1 MDSLDA
7 PPEHNDP
14 ATATPDRAR
23 AGRNDVVDALK
34 YFAIALV
41 VLTHVLRLYREFI
54 HLSPD
59 LLRVVVSFNLPLFA
73 FLSGWVLWG
82 REGKN
87 PLSFMRG
94 KALGLLVPYL
104 AWIAVEM
111 PLRHVPPSGYLAR
124 LGNALLNP
132 MYGMQMWFLW
142 ALFWMFAVF
151 TAGRLVSRSD
161 WWTAV
166 LALGVGSVAFF
177 IPGGANGLNR
187 IVWLYP
193 YLVLGYLASK
203 HRAPLRRFD
212 VPATL
217 GAVVAFGVLSVFS
230 SRVVPIQ
237 FATGVAGTVAA
248 CGIFRFLP
256 GAGARNARTAWAADA
271 RGVRVADGRLPL
283 PRRRAGLD
291 GSIRHVGV
299 GARGLDRAR
308 LRCSIGSPSRGPSSS
323 ASGREGCAARS
334 STSGNERT
342 PWWDGVLPCGGMWS
356 SGSMRQPAQA
366 QLAGV
371 S

>member
-1 MDSLDA
+1 MDSLGA
-7 PPEHNDP
+7 PPEQSDQ
-14 ATATPDRAR
+14 ATATRERAR
-23 AGRNDVVDALK
+23 SGRNDVVDALK

-82 REGKN
+82 REGKS

-111 PLRHVPPSGYLAR
+111 PLRHVPPAGYLAR

-151 TAGRLVSRSD
+151 TAGRMVSRSD
-161 WWTAV
+161 WWTIV
-166 LALGVGSVAFF
+166 LALGVGSVAFL

-212 VPATL
+212 AAATV
-217 GAVVAFGVLSVFS
+217 GSAVMFGVLSVVGG
-230 SRVVPIQ
+230 RAVPVQ
-237 FATGVAGTVAA
+237 FVTGVAGTVAA
-248 CGIFRFLP
+248 CGVFRLLP
-256 GAGARNARTAWAADA
+256 GAVRRTLAPLGRQTLGVYGWQMVVFPFLVVGQGWTGAIVTWGMVLAVSTALAF
-271 RGVRVADGRLPL
+271 VLGRFAVT
-283 PRRRAGLD
+283 RAIFLGQWPQ
-291 GSIRHVGV
+291 
-299 GARGLDRAR
+299 R
-308 LRCSIGSPSRGPSSS
+308 LRG
-323 ASGREGCAARS
+323 
-334 STSGNERT
+334 
-342 PWWDGVLPCGGMWS
+342 
-356 SGSMRQPAQA
+356 
-366 QLAGV
+366 
-371 S
+371 